1 MRGRQQLLSTFQ
13 ETKVVEQDEEGTKA
27 VEGWKERT
35 APTLYL
41 LLSNSEE
48 GRNTKERPDR
58 RTLSS
63 APKAHLSR
71 YDTSCMRQLDFA
83 RLLLQCGKRDDDGP
97 ASKDG
102 QGGPSPGALR
112 CSQLASTCFGL
123 ALGYT
128 RGQTD
133 IELCATVVYRDPTSL
148 LDLAAPRNPEDWS
161 RALHNGL
168 FEADS
173 HGRSHT
179 GLLHV
184 TDSVRLRWLV
194 HSP

>member
-1 MRGRQQLLSTFQ
+1 MEREDSTYSRSTSILLRRG
-13 ETKVVEQDEEGTKA
+13 EEHTRA
-27 VEGWKERT
+27 SRH
-35 APTLYL
+35 
-41 LLSNSEE
+41 
-48 GRNTKERPDR
+48 R

-63 APKAHLSR
+63 ASKAHLSR

-97 ASKDG
+97 ASRDG

-133 IELCATVVYRDPTSL
+133 IELCATVVYHSTVYRDPTSL

-161 RALHNGL
+161 RALHNRL

>member
-13 ETKVVEQDEEGTKA
+13 ETKVVEQDEEGTRA
-27 VEGWKERT
+27 IEGWKERT
-35 APTLYL
+35 APTLDL
-41 LLSNSEE
+41 LLSYSEE

-71 YDTSCMRQLDFA
+71 YDTSCMSQLDFA
-83 RLLLQCGKRDDDGP
+83 TLLLQCGKRDDDGP

-102 QGGPSPGALR
+102 QGGPSPEALR

-148 LDLAAPRNPEDWS
+148 LESRGLVTCAP
-161 RALHNGL
+161 
-168 FEADS
+168 
-173 HGRSHT
+173 
-179 GLLHV
+179 
-184 TDSVRLRWLV
+184 
-194 HSP
+194 